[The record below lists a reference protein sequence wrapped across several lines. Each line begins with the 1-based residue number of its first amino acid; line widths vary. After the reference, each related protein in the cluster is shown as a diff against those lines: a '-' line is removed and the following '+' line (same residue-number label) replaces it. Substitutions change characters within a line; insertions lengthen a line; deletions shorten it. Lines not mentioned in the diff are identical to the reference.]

1 MAPASGKHR
10 TTSWPSSSGLC
21 HYFMT
26 HSRCKFGSSCKYSH
40 DVSSGRRNGPH
51 SSQRASTLTSSAEA
65 IDSERHNFQAWRR
78 LRPMPMYPEDDDTSK
93 FFSMG
98 LEITEVDA
106 SLAQEVVREMASDGR
121 LRIIREVV
129 ERLSTSDTPGNKA
142 ILWQSRICPLFR
154 TIIHPSIVDSVVVEQ
169 EMAIVYR
176 SLLGVDAT
184 RLSCIYSFILH
195 LVDHWSEI
203 PFAASDV
210 PAMEALALSSG
221 VLAKVI
227 DTSTSNIVSD
237 QFVSLAKEIQLRL
250 DVFGNDNDTF
260 HTIQAS
266 KYLDYV
272 RRRLGIGQSLPE
284 ASRTA
289 TSTGAMA
296 EFILDQDLPG
306 ALSRRGRRH
315 DNDHSSIVDIKLMP
329 THEEIM
335 STRDEYLPTMNS
347 SQHHLQGL
355 PGLLDR
361 HFRLL
366 REDTLHELRNA
377 VRASIETN
385 DKVREVRTRIV
396 VYDYAMAADV
406 AFSQR
411 TGLEFVVG
419 FDQPRAAKDLDKL
432 ERAAWWTQHKRL
444 TDGTLTCVID
454 EFGDVHFFQVSR
466 STVRTPRAPNQHNE
480 DTDEENESRYSLP
493 GDQQRAFVYLK
504 LVDTGEDEVARA
516 LLWFKNRSSGK
527 QQRLFEFP
535 SVLLPAFTP
544 PLKALQNMSQKL
556 DLPFQD
562 LLTLDNKSQ
571 PREITPPLYSL
582 RPGFSFDLSCLSKD
596 DTRLSY
602 TPGGVMDPAAIQ
614 RHTTLDLTQ
623 SEAILASLSRSLA
636 LIQGPPGT
644 GKSYTG
650 EALIKVLLANKEKAK
665 LGPIMCVCY
674 TNHALDQLLEHL
686 VDGGV
691 QNIVRIGSRSKSE
704 RLEPVNLREVVSNM
718 TRSRTEGRALWE
730 SIEELKSETEYVQT
744 KLSTYRYLDTNKKIR
759 AFLAEHHR
767 SHHDELFGLDNED
780 SEDDEGW
787 IEVRRKGRKNPLE
800 LWLRGGPASNAPT
813 RSLRHLFRA
822 RLSQMAPNERV
833 LLHQEWLRQVLQ
845 DDLEMLCEAHE
856 RYDESREKTRRIRS
870 SIDLRCLQQANIIGI
885 TTTGLATNLDL
896 LRRVKGKVLL
906 CEEAGEVLES
916 HLLTALLPTIEH
928 AILIGDHL
936 QLRPQI
942 QDWRLQRAN
951 PAGVKYSLDVS
962 LFERLVHPPI
972 PGTPRLPFSVLNT
985 QRRMH
990 PSIAELIRST
1000 LYPSLVDFES
1010 VEEYPDVPGL
1020 AKRLFWLHHE
1030 TPESGRTS
1038 DKDSIDTSY
1047 SNDFEVEMVSALVS
1061 HLLRQ
1066 GVYRAGDVAVL
1077 TPYLGQ
1083 LSKLRHRLG
1092 SMMQIVVND
1101 RDLNELADIGFAE
1114 SSTEGTGKVGAH
1126 GAAKS
1131 SALQGVR
1138 VATVDN
1144 FQGEEARVVIVS
1156 CAAPCDWVPCTKR
1169 CRRTL
1174 ACNHQ
1179 CPSVCGETCP
1189 DKKYCQKCATDEIK
1203 STVVDLIM
1211 FNDYRSVDLDEE
1223 PCIFPQCGH
1232 FLTYTTMDGQM
1243 RLGDVYGI
1251 SPDGIP
1257 TAVKGDSHPFDLA
1270 KKVMVC
1276 PTCRGSLRNISR
1288 YGRIVRRGLLD
1299 ESTKRF
1305 ITWANSKWQELSVAF
1320 LSAQEKLQNTN
1331 KDSFVFPPDRRNGFD
1346 LRGARHEQ
1354 IPALLGLTGHSRHK
1368 ALRKVRSQTAHFLHQ
1383 VKKDE
1388 QPYQRVAHL
1397 VWHINKKRKKDASFC
1412 FDESVIQMGSYLQA
1426 MALLLRC
1433 DLLLLSD
1440 FIDLCRSS
1448 KDPGAKSVTV
1458 EVASYLKDCEKLIQV
1473 AHTRNYVLQE
1483 VQGHIYIAMFC
1494 SFVKSPDETGV
1505 AAPDGQQQGLAEG
1518 NETQAPNQQAF
1529 HEEMKDLGLR
1539 HLDIARGL
1547 IEKHPS
1553 TAVLESECSAA
1564 HRMLN
1569 DGVFYSEVSND
1580 EMRAVYQA
1588 MSREFSG
1595 TGHWYRCENGHPFTI
1610 GECGMA
1616 MQLARCPECGAPVGG
1631 QDHQSVAGVEHAH
1644 DIENLGT
1651 GVAGMRI

>member
-1 MAPASGKHR
+1 
-10 TTSWPSSSGLC
+10 
-21 HYFMT
+21 
-26 HSRCKFGSSCKYSH
+26 
-40 DVSSGRRNGPH
+40 
-51 SSQRASTLTSSAEA
+51 
-65 IDSERHNFQAWRR
+65 
-78 LRPMPMYPEDDDTSK
+78 
-93 FFSMG
+93 MG

-184 RLSCIYSFILH
+184 RLSRIYSFVLH

-210 PAMEALALSSG
+210 PAMEALALSCG

-329 THEEIM
+329 THQEIM

-665 LGPIMCVCY
+665 LGPIMCQNGGSC
-674 TNHALDQLLEHL
+674 ALGIH
-686 VDGGV
+686 
-691 QNIVRIGSRSKSE
+691 
-704 RLEPVNLREVVSNM
+704 
-718 TRSRTEGRALWE
+718 
-730 SIEELKSETEYVQT
+730 EELKSETEYVQT

-780 SEDDEGW
+780 SEDNEGW

-856 RYDESREKTRRIRS
+856 RYDESREKNRRIRS

-1066 GVYRAGDVAVL
+1066 GV
-1077 TPYLGQ
+1077 
-1083 LSKLRHRLG
+1083 
-1092 SMMQIVVND
+1092 
-1101 RDLNELADIGFAE
+1101 
-1114 SSTEGTGKVGAH
+1114 
-1126 GAAKS
+1126 
-1131 SALQGVR
+1131 
-1138 VATVDN
+1138 
-1144 FQGEEARVVIVS
+1144 

-1169 CRRTL
+1169 CTRTL

-1211 FNDYRSVDLDEE
+1211 FSDYRSVDLDEE

-1243 RLGDVYGI
+1243 RLGDVYDI

-1368 ALRKVRSQTAHFLHQ
+1368 ALRKVRSQTAHFLHE

-1397 VWHINKKRKKDASFC
+1397 VWHINKKRKKDASFS

-1473 AHTRNYVLQE
+1473 AHTRNYVLQG
-1483 VQGHIYIAMFC
+1483 VQGHIYMSMFC
-1494 SFVKSPDETGV
+1494 SFVKPPDETGV
-1505 AAPDGQQQGLAEG
+1505 VAPDGKQQGLAEG
-1518 NETQAPNQQAF
+1518 NETQAPNQQPF

-1539 HLDIARGL
+1539 HLHIARGL

-1569 DGVFYSEVSND
+1569 DGVFYSEVSNE